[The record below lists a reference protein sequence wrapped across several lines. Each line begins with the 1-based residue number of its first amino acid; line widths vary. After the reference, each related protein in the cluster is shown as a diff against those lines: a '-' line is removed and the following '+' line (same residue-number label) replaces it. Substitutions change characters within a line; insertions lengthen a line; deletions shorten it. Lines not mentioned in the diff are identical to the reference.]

1 MAYPCA
7 AFSATAFDVH
17 VQAPVQRLP
26 MLRSATQDYG
36 FLHRDIIERI
46 LPDAGRSIS
55 TCPHVHM
62 STCPQHVHMSTLCP
76 AGFCPQCF
84 SRPSVSD
91 GRAPRGWELTRSLRP
106 QSDRASGSGAATRQA
121 RTRSPRARR
130 ARIHETNIRE
140 THTHTHISG
149 GPVALLQAECVAAVI
164 MGVPRQGN
172 DTLHGP
178 ARAGLGVALGAMAL
192 SVDHRSVDGV
202 PRCDSC
208 TAA

>member
-62 STCPQHVHMSTLCP
+62 SAACPHVH
-76 AGFCPQCF
+76 
-84 SRPSVSD
+84 
-91 GRAPRGWELTRSLRP
+91 
-106 QSDRASGSGAATRQA
+106 
-121 RTRSPRARR
+121 
-130 ARIHETNIRE
+130 I
-140 THTHTHISG
+140 
-149 GPVALLQAECVAAVI
+149 
-164 MGVPRQGN
+164 VPRRFLS
-172 DTLHGP
+172 TMLFSAFSFRWEGP
-178 ARAGLGVALGAMAL
+178 AGLGAHPLASPAIRSRLRKRRGDKAGAHTVAESETGT
-192 SVDHRSVDGV
+192 H
-202 PRCDSC
+202 P
-208 TAA
+208 